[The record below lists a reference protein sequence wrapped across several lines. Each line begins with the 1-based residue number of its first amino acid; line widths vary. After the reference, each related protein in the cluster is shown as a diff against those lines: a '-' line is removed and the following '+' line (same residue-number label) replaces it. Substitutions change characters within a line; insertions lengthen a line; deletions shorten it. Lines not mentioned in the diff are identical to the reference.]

1 MFSFRKIISVF
12 TFLMMF
18 SFPLF
23 AGTSAFADDK
33 PIIAYV
39 KVLNGACI
47 AINGSVERPLKLG
60 DPLFKDDIL
69 KTSEQSSM
77 GVSFRDNTLISL
89 GSNSLL
95 KLENFAFDPD
105 NNKLAFAVEIFQGTL
120 LYISGLISKL
130 TKNPDEDLRITTP
143 AGTVTVRGTRLFIN
157 AE

>member
-1 MFSFRKIISVF
+1 MFLLRKISSIF
-12 TFLMMF
+12 ALLMLF
-18 SFPLF
+18 STPLLV
-23 AGTSAFADDK
+23 GTSAYADEK

-47 AINGSVERPLKLG
+47 AISGDVERPLKLG
-60 DPLFKDDIL
+60 DPLYRNDIL
-69 KTSEQSSM
+69 KTEDQSSM
-77 GVSFRDNTLISL
+77 GVSFRDNTLVSL

-105 NNKLAFAVEIFQGTL
+105 NNKLTFAVELFQGTL

>member
-1 MFSFRKIISVF
+1 MFLFRKILSIF
-12 TFLMMF
+12 ALFLL
-18 SFPLF
+18 SSIPLVS
-23 AGTSAFADDK
+23 GTVAFADEK

-47 AINGSVERPLKLG
+47 AINGKVERSLKLG

-69 KTSEQSSM
+69 KTKDQSSM

-89 GSNSLL
+89 GSNSQL

-105 NNKLAFAVEIFQGTL
+105 NNKLAFAVELVQGTL

-130 TKNPDEDLRITTP
+130 TKDPDEDLRITTP